1 MEKWKMFCIFCLL
14 TRFWYLK
21 NCWIIFLCDLWWK
34 IYQKTDFW
42 YTVRYGDPIKSSRNW
57 LFQENNP
64 HWPVQTSI
72 ILIWIHFRMSNTRK
86 NQHVTW
92 KNSIRKSEKK
102 KAPDKRKENIT
113 EKNKRKQFFVIRD
126 WSDKYF
132 Q

>member
-21 NCWIIFLCDLWWK
+21 NCWIIFLFDLWWK

-42 YTVRYGDPIKSSRNW
+42 YTVRYDDPIKSSRNW

-64 HWPVQTSI
+64 HWPVQTSF
-72 ILIWIHFRMSNTRK
+72 ILVRINFRMSNTLK
-86 NQHVTW
+86 NQHFTW
-92 KNSIRKSEKK
+92 KNSIRKSEKR

-126 WSDKYF
+126 WSNKYF